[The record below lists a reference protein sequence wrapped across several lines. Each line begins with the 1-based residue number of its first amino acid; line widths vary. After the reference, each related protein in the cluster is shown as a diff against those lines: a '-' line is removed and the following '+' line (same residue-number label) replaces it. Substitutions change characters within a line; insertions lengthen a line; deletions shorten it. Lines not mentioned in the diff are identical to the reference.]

1 MSTGKIKLL
10 TWTVSGLLG
19 IGMSLYVGSFL
30 ARKAEIEKP
39 VDTARMKEILDN
51 VPEPPAKIDD
61 MMSIDEIY
69 AALDQ
74 HNWSGVKPKAAPTPP
89 PPKIEQPRT
98 VPVASLVKL
107 LLVKSDTTD
116 DAGSN
121 CVLAY
126 QATAKVES
134 KEPVVKYVGDRL
146 DGGHTD
152 IVVHAIRGIEVE
164 FAFDD
169 EARPH
174 ETLVPDEFQGKAI
187 IAQADGTTPVPTV
200 GPQSFPRL
208 PGGSKPPEKT
218 VLIGPT
224 QYRMGTTDA
233 EYIAVHY
240 DEVLAEV
247 RTRRWRDP
255 NTGKFA
261 GVQLSNVSPGSF
273 AARHGAMEGD
283 IIKSINGHPVTS
295 TNEAVSFA
303 KNNAELYDKWEI
315 EVENQGR
322 IRIVTYYPPN

>member
-19 IGMSLYVGSFL
+19 VGMSLYVGSFL
-30 ARKAEIEKP
+30 ARKAEIERP
-39 VDTARMKEILDN
+39 VDTERMKQILDN
-51 VPEPPAKIDD
+51 VPEPPAKVDD
-61 MMSIDEIY
+61 MLSIEEIY

-74 HNWSGVKPKAAPTPP
+74 HNWSGKVTRVKQEPVVVQPP
-89 PPKIEQPRT
+89 QPRT
-98 VPVASLVKL
+98 VPVASLLKV

-121 CVLAY
+121 CVIAY
-126 QATAKVES
+126 QPAAQVDS

-146 DGGHTD
+146 DGAHTG
-152 IVVHAIRGIEVE
+152 ISVHAIRGIEVE

-169 EARPH
+169 AERPH
-174 ETLVPDEFQGKAI
+174 EMLVPEEFQGSAI
-187 IAQADGTTPVPTV
+187 IAQADGKTPLPQV
-200 GPQSFPRL
+200 GPQSFPKAPSGQPAVKTQL
-208 PGGSKPPEKT
+208 VGPG
-218 VLIGPT
+218 I
-224 QYRMGTTDA
+224 YRFGTEDA
-233 EYIAVHY
+233 EYLRVHY

-255 NTGKFA
+255 TTGKFA
-261 GVQLSNVSPGSF
+261 GVQLSDVSPGSF

-283 IIKSINGHPVTS
+283 VIKSINGHPVTS

-322 IRIVTYYPPN
+322 TRIVTYYPPD